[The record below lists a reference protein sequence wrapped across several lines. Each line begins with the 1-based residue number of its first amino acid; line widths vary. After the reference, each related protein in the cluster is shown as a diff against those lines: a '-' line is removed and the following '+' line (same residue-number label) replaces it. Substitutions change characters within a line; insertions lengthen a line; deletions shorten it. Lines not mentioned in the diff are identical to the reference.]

1 MQLLVLSEVQIY
13 GDALDSLLRTAQ
25 AQITVT
31 LATSIGGAVIEM
43 EKRAMD
49 AVLLDVGADGVLPS
63 LSALRRRWPQT
74 LMVAFGLSSSSQEV
88 ICNGASM
95 NYIFGRQ
102 VGVEEM
108 LSVLGN
114 NFHERPPNRRAMSA
128 SPQPTMYRL
137 TPREREVADLLSR
150 GLSNKEIARNLRI
163 ELATVKNHVHSVLR
177 KTDARTRLQAVVNIG
192 AAFSMP

>member
-13 GDALDSLLRTAQ
+13 GDALDSLLRTTQ
-25 AQITVT
+25 SQMTVT

-49 AVLLDVGADGVLPS
+49 AVLLDVGADGVLQS

-88 ICNGASM
+88 ICSGASM

-102 VGVEEM
+102 VGIEEM
-108 LSVLGN
+108 LSVLS
-114 NFHERPPNRRAMSA
+114 HERPPNRRATPP

-150 GLSNKEIARNLRI
+150 GLSNKEIARDLRI
-163 ELATVKNHVHSVLR
+163 ELATVKNHVHSLLR